1 MKTLP
6 APLYRMFRLCR
17 RAGAIVVRDE
27 RGVLSFEWIL
37 LITVLTIGIVGG
49 ISAVRDGV
57 ISEMGDVAGAMVAV
71 DQSYSVASPPCS
83 GGRFGGFQFRDTQCN
98 LAGSCRP
105 DSPPSYAVQGGGAGQ

>member
-1 MKTLP
+1 MPVRLH
-6 APLYRMFRLCR
+6 RCFRLCR
-17 RAGAIVVRDE
+17 RLGKIALRDE

-49 ISAVRDGV
+49 ISAVRDAV

-71 DQSYSVASPPCS
+71 DQSYAVAPPPCS
-83 GGRFGGFQFRDTQCN
+83 GGRFGFRFRDRLCN

-105 DSPPSYAVQGGGAGQ
+105 DSPPSYAIQGGGAGQ